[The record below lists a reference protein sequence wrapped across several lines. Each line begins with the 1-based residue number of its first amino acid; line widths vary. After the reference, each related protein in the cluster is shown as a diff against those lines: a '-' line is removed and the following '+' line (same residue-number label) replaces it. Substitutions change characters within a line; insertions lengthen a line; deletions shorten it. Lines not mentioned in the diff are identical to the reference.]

1 MGDARLTQLVQ
12 QDQAERAAY
21 SNFVKTKAAGNWE
34 TGARLYAKAHNRPA
48 NDVFGEKQRLQQFT
62 KMQWEFQSFAKQDW
76 HHYWLLV
83 QHCDWDRKFQQTALA
98 TIKKHCGT
106 STEFKYLSDRIS
118 CGLHG
123 SQAYGT
129 QDICEADDETAKS
142 DDETAKL
149 DETAKSDT
157 TTAKLRLST
166 KQPNLLTPAHP
177 SFAWFYALLSK
188 GLKTTKLG
196 GRAWNVEPAIDN
208 NIRVTVASAKQ
219 QTERLV
225 ERLLAGQFFELPKHT
240 HPGRFYPREV

>member
-1 MGDARLTQLVQ
+1 MGDARLTRLVQ

-21 SNFVKTKAAGNWE
+21 SSFVKTKAAGNWE
-34 TGARLYAKAHNRPA
+34 TGARLYAKVHNRPA
-48 NDVFGEKQRLQQFT
+48 NDVFGEKQRLQQFA
-62 KMQWEFQSFAKQDW
+62 KMQWEFQSFTKQDW

-123 SQAYGT
+123 SQTYGTQDICEADGT
-129 QDICEADDETAKS
+129 QDICEADDETDAEPAKP
-142 DDETAKL
+142 DAETA
-149 DETAKSDT
+149 TAGT
-157 TTAKLRLST
+157 TTAKLQLST

-196 GRAWNVEPAIDN
+196 DRSWNVEPAVDN

-225 ERLLAGQFFELPKHT
+225 ERLLASCA
-240 HPGRFYPREV
+240 